1 VTPVKA
7 SDLAVLIPG
16 SKHVPVDDLAQSSAS
31 ILTVDARGSE
41 DLFYL
46 ASAIERIAVP
56 AIPVG
61 SAGLADAMAEVWN
74 AVRRNA
80 VRSVRLQPDLQP
92 DRLLPPLSA
101 ACILIQVTSL
111 NPVSRAQIEKL
122 GTAFPEVVV
131 LSGRAE
137 DVSATFADRFDT
149 GRWDLLGL
157 IGGDGARAALHRL
170 GASAIRVVGAQLE
183 GIPVGLVVG
192 GRADGMPVFTKAG
205 GFGDEDALVRLVEGL
220 KK

>member
-1 VTPVKA
+1 
-7 SDLAVLIPG
+7 
-16 SKHVPVDDLAQSSAS
+16 
-31 ILTVDARGSE
+31 
-41 DLFYL
+41 
-46 ASAIERIAVP
+46 
-56 AIPVG
+56 
-61 SAGLADAMAEVWN
+61 
-74 AVRRNA
+74 
-80 VRSVRLQPDLQP
+80 
-92 DRLLPPLSA
+92 
-101 ACILIQVTSL
+101 
-111 NPVSRAQIEKL
+111 VSRAQIEKL

-205 GFGDEDALVRLVEGL
+205 GFGNEDALVRLVEGL